1 MDFYRNIY
9 ISVKICFRN
18 DKNKENLRFSSFH
31 FSKKRGRKMKRKVT
45 LSVDSKTYSDFR
57 KYCEKNA
64 IMLSKR
70 VEIIM
75 KELMKRGDKK

>member
-1 MDFYRNIY
+1 
-9 ISVKICFRN
+9 
-18 DKNKENLRFSSFH
+18 
-31 FSKKRGRKMKRKVT
+31 MKRKVT